1 MSNYQRYKHNASDN
15 SSTLPEQFTDY
26 MRGTD
31 TRFCEI
37 SEIYLKDLTL
47 CDLKYL
53 HPKDLI
59 NIVPENQYSHKL
71 LMSIMVRRYLFRDA
85 DLCDDSSSQVCDTSS
100 SQSKSQDTVC
110 TDTTSEHKRKHKHKH
125 KHHKSKHH
133 KD

>member
-1 MSNYQRYKHNASDN
+1 MTNYQRYKHNASDN
-15 SSTLPEQFTDY
+15 PDTLPEQFTDY

-59 NIVPENQYSHKL
+59 NIVPENQYNHKL

-85 DLCDDSSSQVCDTSS
+85 DLCTDSSSEVCDTSTS
-100 SQSKSQDTVC
+100 SSKSQDTVC
-110 TDTTSEHKRKHKHKH
+110 TDTTSEHKHKHKH
-125 KHHKSKHH
+125 KHHK
-133 KD
+133 